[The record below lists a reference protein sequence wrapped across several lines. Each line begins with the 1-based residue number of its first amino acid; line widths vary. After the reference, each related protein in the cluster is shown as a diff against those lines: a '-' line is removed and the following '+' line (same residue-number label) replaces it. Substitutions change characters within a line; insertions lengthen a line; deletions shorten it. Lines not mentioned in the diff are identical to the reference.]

1 MLCSVSSFKRTF
13 VFNMILSIRC
23 CGGGKGGSAIV
34 VLIIRILLR
43 LSFISIVSAHIA
55 LALIIRVVAHISVE
69 IAITT
74 SAAAESS
81 TTTRGS
87 ATPVMIAVRSV
98 GSRARGRAA
107 SSRRLTFETA
117 AVRMMAIHDIRFR

>member
-1 MLCSVSSFKRTF
+1 
-13 VFNMILSIRC
+13 MILIIRC
-23 CGGGKGGSAIV
+23 SRGSKGGSAIV
-34 VLIIRILLR
+34 VLIARILLR

-69 IAITT
+69 TAITAS

-81 TTTRGS
+81 TTTRRS
-87 ATPVMIAVRSV
+87 AAPVMVAVRSV

-107 SSRRLTFETA
+107 SPGRLTFETA
-117 AVRMMAIHDIRFR
+117 AVRVMTIHDIRFR